1 MAESRSPVIPLSAAS
16 SIPAPARTVNE
27 PMISRRRSSPTRG
40 LGTVKANAESLC
52 LPWMKA
58 ARARAMP
65 TAAAEKPA
73 WYP

>member
-1 MAESRSPVIPLSAAS
+1 M
-16 SIPAPARTVNE
+16 
-27 PMISRRRSSPTRG
+27 
-40 LGTVKANAESLC
+40 KANAESLC

-73 WYP
+73 WYPWCHRSQPVTRGETREPMLIDM